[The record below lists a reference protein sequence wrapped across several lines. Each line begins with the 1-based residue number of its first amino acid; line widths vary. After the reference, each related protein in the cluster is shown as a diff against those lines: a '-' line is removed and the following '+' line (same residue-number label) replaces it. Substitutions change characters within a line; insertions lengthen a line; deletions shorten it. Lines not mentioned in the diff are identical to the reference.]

1 MTSAYIL
8 NTKTRAV
15 SEYQDLDVTGATSV
29 GDKLYVA
36 KSDGIYEIID
46 ESDDSAWLI
55 KTGIED
61 FGIEQRKSVADVYVS
76 AQGDSSC
83 VLYVVSMDDTDMPVE
98 QSYSFSLRDS
108 FMASTRV
115 SVGRGLSGK
124 YWHFQLAGE
133 GPVSFTSMS
142 LTPLP
147 LTRRI

>member
-1 MTSAYIL
+1 MVSAYIL

-15 SEYQDLDVTGATSV
+15 SEYQDLDATGVTSV
-29 GDKLYVA
+29 SGKLYVA

-61 FGIEQRKSVADVYVS
+61 FGIEQRKSVSDVYVS

-83 VLYVVSMDDTDMPVE
+83 VLYVVSVDDAGTPRE
-98 QSYSFSLRDS
+98 QSYNFNLSDS
-108 FMASTRV
+108 FMTDTRV
-115 SVGRGLSGK
+115 GVGKGLSGK

-133 GPVSFTSMS
+133 GDVSFDSMS
-142 LTPLP
+142 LAPSP